1 MNLIWND
8 FNKYERGNFKLSKD
22 ISHSSWVKYWS
33 TSLLNAVVYNCSNAW
48 STTWKQKSFIYK
60 KDCLSIRG
68 RQVNRSIT
76 SLWSNLEQR
85 WNIYFEL
92 ASLWNII
99 KYCSTF
105 PEPIS
110 SKILVSATGQLQ
122 KYSIYFFDKGS
133 SISNSVRPVQS
144 DHRSASLKLLD
155 RIHSNVLY
163 ILLALPT

>member
-1 MNLIWND
+1 MLKSHDHKYNYSLSCYTNLLFYFCSD
-8 FNKYERGNFKLSKD
+8 FKEP
-22 ISHSSWVKYWS
+22 WWS
-33 TSLLNAVVYNCSNAW
+33 CSNAW

-60 KDCLSIRG
+60 KDRLSIRG

-105 PEPIS
+105 PEPILPKFWYRPWANCRS
-110 SKILVSATGQLQ
+110 IVVYIFSIKALVLVIVYDQ
-122 KYSIYFFDKGS
+122 
-133 SISNSVRPVQS
+133 
-144 DHRSASLKLLD
+144 RSQIIVLL
-155 RIHSNVLY
+155 R
-163 ILLALPT
+163 